1 MRINFLSIIACILFV
16 SVAVSSCLDS
26 EDTFVASSDA
36 TVRAFGLD
44 TIHGKHYKFAIDQIN
59 RQIYNLEPLPVGSD
73 TLIDSIRIDTFQV
86 SGYITAGLLGKDTI
100 VNLNNHQNL
109 TSASNIYRGGDIRP
123 TGDFLNGIK
132 YKILAADM
140 STSLEYTLHISIY
153 EHDPDSI
160 RWQQLDT
167 PGLPETS
174 IAHQQ
179 TAVTLNDRILLYIKE
194 VDGVSLYQNGI
205 YVPQAGK
212 STDGQAYSNW
222 SKSALQ
228 GIHLT
233 EVPAVV
239 KLNVWNAPKAQTTES
254 LYTVTEGKLYK
265 SINGLEWE
273 TSEDFNTTLP
283 QGYTLKKLMGG
294 FNGTLLG
301 LLEQEGKAYSITSN
315 GELTAWKPESI
326 YELPEKF
333 PTENLYT
340 AEYQTTNFLP
350 QVMVVGKVAAEDEK
364 IIPWAYD
371 GASWTLL
378 DPSTEYKSYC
388 LTEKIGYQPAVMN
401 YDGTCY
407 IFGEKLDFIYSSK
420 NHLAWYEASK
430 KFFLPK
436 EAAKRENYSMTIDN
450 EQYIWLISGGT
461 SNNGQQNN
469 AIWRGRLNRIGYQ
482 K

>member
-1 MRINFLSIIACILFV
+1 MRINFLSIIACFLFV

-26 EDTFVASSDA
+26 EDTYVASTDA
-36 TVRAFGLD
+36 TVHAFGLD

-73 TLIDSIRIDTFQV
+73 TLIDSILIDTFQV
-86 SGYITAGLLGKDTI
+86 NGYVTAGLLGQDTI

-123 TGDFLNGIK
+123 SGSFPNFIR

-140 STSLEYTLHISIY
+140 STSLEYKLYISIY

-160 RWQQLDT
+160 RWEQLDT
-167 PGLPETS
+167 PGLPEAS

-205 YVPQAGK
+205 YVPQAQEAAA
-212 STDGQAYSNW
+212 GQEYSSW

-228 GIHLT
+228 GINLT

-239 KLNVWNAPKAQTTES
+239 KLNVWNAPKAQTTET
-254 LYTVTEGKLYK
+254 LYTVAEGKLHQ
-265 SINGLEWE
+265 STNGLDWKAADEL
-273 TSEDFNTTLP
+273 NATLP
-283 QGYTLKKLMGG
+283 QGYTLKKLIGG

-301 LLEQEGKAYSITSN
+301 LLEQGDEIYSIASN
-315 GELTAWKPESI
+315 GELTAWKAESL
-326 YELPEKF
+326 YLLPEKF

-340 AEYQTTNFLP
+340 AEYQTTNFLH
-350 QVMVVGKVAAEDEK
+350 QIMVVGKAAAEDEK

-371 GASWTLL
+371 GTNWTLM
-378 DPSTEYKSYC
+378 DPGTEYKSYC
-388 LTEKIGYQPAVMN
+388 LTEKIGYQPAIMN
-401 YDGTCY
+401 YDGMCY

-430 KFFLPK
+430 KFFLPQ